1 MGNCCRHDVL
11 QLSNA
16 EIRIVEGWR
25 HQQIYYPAGAYNS
38 VFLAQATGAF
48 KPTLSAPIHAGGGKR
63 RLDIFDKSVERVG
76 AAAFGTHDKRG
87 LGI

>member
-1 MGNCCRHDVL
+1 MLRSE
-11 QLSNA
+11 LSRDGVA
-16 EIRIVEGWR
+16 SKYQKKVFC
-25 HQQIYYPAGAYNS
+25 S

-48 KPTLSAPIHAGGGKR
+48 KPTLSAPVHAGGGKR

>member
-1 MGNCCRHDVL
+1 MSRNGVASKSTIKQAC
-11 QLSNA
+11 
-16 EIRIVEGWR
+16 
-25 HQQIYYPAGAYNS
+25 NS

-48 KPTLSAPIHAGGGKR
+48 KPTLNAPIHAGGGKR

-76 AAAFGTHDKRG
+76 VAAFGPHDKRG